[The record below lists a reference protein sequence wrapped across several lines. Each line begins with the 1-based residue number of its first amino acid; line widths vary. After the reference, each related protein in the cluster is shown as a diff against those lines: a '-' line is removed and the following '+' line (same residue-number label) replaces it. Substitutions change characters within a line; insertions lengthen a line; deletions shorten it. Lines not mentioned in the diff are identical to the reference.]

1 MRDNPSHELATPEE
15 RIQARHRE
23 AILRSLVTRPSLSE
37 ADIQVASEQMGVG
50 RAYLYRLLA
59 AYRLRPKASTLLAG
73 ATGRSSGL
81 HLLPLTSYRLSLF
94 CIPYAGGNASIYK
107 DWTPAAPEGVE
118 VCPVELPGRGRLFK
132 QPFAD
137 SLEVLAETIR
147 EAITPYTARPYA
159 IFGHSM
165 GALLAYEVTAQLRS
179 AGHPE
184 PSALFLSGRCPPF
197 GGRTGTSV
205 SRLPDPQFLEHLR
218 KLAGTPQEILASEE
232 LMQIFLP
239 VLRSDFSLC
248 EEYEPQEAQIFTMPV
263 TVMSGDEDEE
273 TSEREMQ
280 RWRRVTTGAF
290 TSRRYPGDHFFMKNP
305 LVMQDVYG
313 DLEKFF
319 LKADVGPRHG

>member
-1 MRDNPSHELATPEE
+1 
-15 RIQARHRE
+15 
-23 AILRSLVTRPSLSE
+23 
-37 ADIQVASEQMGVG
+37 
-50 RAYLYRLLA
+50 
-59 AYRLRPKASTLLAG
+59 
-73 ATGRSSGL
+73 
-81 HLLPLTSYRLSLF
+81 
-94 CIPYAGGNASIYK
+94 
-107 DWTPAAPEGVE
+107 
-118 VCPVELPGRGRLFK
+118 VELPGRGRLFK

-137 SLEVLAETIR
+137 SLEALAETIR
-147 EAITPYTARPYA
+147 EGITPYTASPYA

-197 GGRTGTSV
+197 GDRTGISV
-205 SRLPDPQFLEHLR
+205 SRLPDPQLLEHLR

-248 EEYEPQEAQIFTMPV
+248 EEYEPQEAQLFTMPV

-280 RWRRVTTGAF
+280 RWRCVTMGTF
-290 TSRRYPGDHFFMKNP
+290 TSRRYRGDHFFMKSP

-313 DLEKFF
+313 DLERLF
-319 LKADVGPRHG
+319 LKAEVGSPHG